1 MEKKLTKLD
10 ALGKLANAYHYLLG
24 LSESN
29 WLVTDFNAIEILQD
43 KFHHVRRSITLRDL
57 KPQPKSAEGW
67 NPAGPRYL

>member
-24 LSESN
+24 LPESK

-67 NPAGPRYL
+67 NGRGPTWL

>member
-10 ALGKLANAYHYLLG
+10 ALRILANAYHYLLG

-43 KFHHVRRSITLRDL
+43 KFHHSAPFHRAPRDGMEEAPPWL
-57 KPQPKSAEGW
+57 
-67 NPAGPRYL
+67 

>member
-24 LSESN
+24 LSEGN

-67 NPAGPRYL
+67 NGRGPTWL